1 MPPAKRVALLSN
13 HLQPEDV
20 RQPAGPMVGDGLRTI
35 EVEQTNKLPS
45 PAQTLAEERSK
56 PSFPVRQMTYFL
68 DGGEKMTALKEKIML
83 QLERDPIM
91 KVSDQHDITLP
102 EIRERTMA
110 KVRRAAYYVAHE
122 SQETF
127 KRRMEIISVLDPAT
141 WTRIGVHYGLFF
153 GALRGQ
159 ATPEQFSYWAQKGA
173 VTLNGMVGCF
183 AMTELGHGSNVA
195 GLETTATYDEAS
207 DEFIIHTP
215 TLTATKWW
223 IGGAA
228 QTATHAAVFAQ
239 LIVKGKKYGVK
250 TFIVP
255 LRDPQTF
262 ELKPGVVIGDIGAKM
277 GRHGIDNGYIQFT
290 YVRIPRSYMLMK
302 HSKVSRRGDVKEP
315 PLQQLAYGA
324 LISGRVSMVTDSGN
338 VAKKALTV
346 AIRYAA
352 IRRQFGSK
360 PTEPETKILDYVIHQ
375 YRLMPLLAQAF
386 AMHFTAVEVNRIY
399 ESLMVRLDTLHPG
412 SKDQEEVLEQL
423 KEVHGTSA
431 GLKAFCTW
439 TCLNIIDQ
447 CRQACG
453 GHGYSAYTGLASTYS
468 DFAVHCTWEGDN
480 TILTLQA
487 GRYLV
492 GCYREAKSGKKQA
505 GGVAYLN
512 NLQSILG
519 KRCEVKTPS
528 EIASLSVI
536 AEAFSLVAANVVK
549 KAGDDFEAALSRGL
563 KEEAAHEECSQVR
576 LAAAKMHSF
585 GYLFH
590 RFRDAAERCPRELRE
605 MLEKLCLLY
614 GLYTVA
620 ENSGAFLQYGYFT
633 PEQIDWIRAEV
644 SELCRWVRGRAV
656 PLTDAF
662 NYSNFVLNS
671 PLGRFDGNAYES
683 YFGVVQR
690 AYPAGQVPAYF
701 DRQIK
706 PLLTRK
712 FEGDEMMEID
722 DDDE

>member
-1 MPPAKRVALLSN
+1 MPPAKRVALLKN

-20 RQPAGPMVGDGLRTI
+20 RQPAGPMVGDGLRTV
-35 EVEQTNKLPS
+35 EVEQFNKLPRLVATYLS
-45 PAQTLAEERSK
+45 FAMPLAK
-56 PSFPVRQMTYFL
+56 PRP
-68 DGGEKMTALKEKIML
+68 LKEKIML
-83 QLERDPIM
+83 QLERDPVM
-91 KVSDQHDITLP
+91 KVNDQHDITLP
-102 EIRERTMA
+102 EVRERTMA

-127 KRRMEIISVLDPAT
+127 KKRMEIISVLDPGT

-195 GLETTATYDEAS
+195 GLETTATYDEAA

-324 LISGRVSMVTDSGN
+324 LISGRVSMVTVHNSLVDSGN
-338 VAKKALTV
+338 VAKKALTIAV
-346 AIRYAA
+346 RYGA

-360 PTEPETKILDYVIHQ
+360 ANEPETKILDYVIHQ

-399 ESLMVRLDTLHPG
+399 ESLMVRLDALHPG

-447 CRQACG
+447 CRQSCG

-492 GCYREAKSGKKQA
+492 GCYREAKAGKKQA

-512 NLQSILG
+512 NIESILG
-519 KRCEVKTPS
+519 KRCSVTDAS
-528 EIASLSVI
+528 GIASLEVI
-536 AEAFSLVAANVVK
+536 AEAFWLVAANVVK
-549 KAGDDFEAALSRGL
+549 KAGEDFEAAVGRGL
-563 KEEAAHEECSQVR
+563 KEEQAYEECSQSR
-576 LAAAKMHSF
+576 LIAARMHSF

-590 RFRDAAERCPRELRE
+590 RFRDAVGRAPAELRDVVE
-605 MLEKLCLLY
+605 RLCLLY
-614 GLYTVA
+614 GLYTIG

-644 SELCRWVRGRAV
+644 TRLCREVRADAV
-656 PLTDAF
+656 PLTDSF
-662 NYSNFVLNS
+662 NYSDFVLNS
-671 PLGRFDGNAYES
+671 PLGRYDGNAYES
-683 YFGVVQR
+683 YFGMVQR
-690 AYPAGQVPAYF
+690 AHQPGIVPAYF
-701 DRQIK
+701 DRQIR

-712 FEGDEMMEID
+712 FEGDEMLEID
-722 DDDE
+722 DDED